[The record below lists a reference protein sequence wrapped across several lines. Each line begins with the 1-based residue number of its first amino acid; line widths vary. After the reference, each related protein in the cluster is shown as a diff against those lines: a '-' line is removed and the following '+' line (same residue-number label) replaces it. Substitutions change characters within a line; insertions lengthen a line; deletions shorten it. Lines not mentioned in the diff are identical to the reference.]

1 MESLI
6 KEVSDKMDKSVSA
19 LKNAFNKI
27 RTGRANPSLLDGIK
41 VDYYGNLTPI
51 NQTSNVSVE
60 DGRSLVISPWDKNL
74 IPEIEKAILSSD
86 LGLNPST
93 SSDLIRLTMPSLTEE
108 TRQDY
113 IKQAR
118 AEAENS
124 RVSIRNIRRDANQ
137 SAKDS
142 QLASEISEDDLRRIE
157 DVIQKETDKFI
168 SVVDSD
174 LKNKESDLLEI

>member
-1 MESLI
+1 METLL
-6 KEVSDKMDKSVSA
+6 KDLTEKMEKSVNA

-27 RTGRANPSLLDGIK
+27 RTGRANPSILDDIN
-41 VDYYGNLTPI
+41 VDYYGNPTPI
-51 NQTSNVSVE
+51 HQTSNISVE
-60 DGRSLVISPWDKNL
+60 EGRSLVISPWDKNL

-93 SSDLIRLTMPSLTEE
+93 SGDLIRVTMPALTEE

-124 RVSIRNIRRDANQ
+124 RISIRNIRRDANN
-137 SAKDS
+137 SAKDMQQS
-142 QLASEISEDDLRRIE
+142 SEISEDDLRRIE
-157 DVIQKETDKFI
+157 DLIQKETDKFI